1 MLTTW
6 KEPEEAASYA
16 EESYKKPHMQED
28 QVSLGLYGLTWTINV
43 VNLGLRLLHWQVYG
57 ILIRFTHLVSE
68 LTEAQVF
75 VS

>member
-6 KEPEEAASYA
+6 KEPEEAASYT
-16 EESYKKPHMQED
+16 EESYQKPHVQED
-28 QVSLGLYGLTWTINV
+28 QVSLGLYGLMWTINV
-43 VNLGLRLLHWQVYG
+43 VNLSPHLLHWQVYG
-57 ILIRFTHLVSE
+57 ILIRFTHLVSD